1 MGVYQK
7 LAALQLK
14 VQKCHYESYEDILK
28 GIKQMLKANKC
39 TLTLSDEAI
48 NGAIKSTAT
57 LIDTESGEQVS
68 AVGCSFQF
76 SDYAITRARINALNG
91 LLLSNLIGLSKASIK
106 QLNQIREIAKQ
117 QGKELDETKIKGWTM
132 QQADEFINRF
142 KGGK

>member
-14 VQKCHYESYEDILK
+14 TQKRHYESYEDILK
-28 GIKQMLKANKC
+28 GIKQMLKTNKC

-76 SDYAITRARINALNG
+76 NDYAITRARINALNG
-91 LLLSNLIGLSKASIK
+91 LLLSNLIGLNKASIK

>member
-14 VQKCHYESYEDILK
+14 AQKRHYESYEDILK
-28 GIKQMLKANKC
+28 GIKPMLKANKC
-39 TLTLSDEAI
+39 ILTFSDEVI

-68 AVGCSFQF
+68 ASGCCSQLN
-76 SDYAITRARINALNG
+76 DYAIIHARINALNG
-91 LLLSNLIGLSKASIK
+91 LLLSNLIGLSIK
-106 QLNQIREIAKQ
+106 QLNHIRAIAKA

-142 KGGK
+142 KGG

>member
-1 MGVYQK
+1 
-7 LAALQLK
+7 
-14 VQKCHYESYEDILK
+14 
-28 GIKQMLKANKC
+28 MLKANKC

-57 LIDTESGEQVS
+57 LIDAESGEQVS
-68 AVGCSFQF
+68 AIGCSFQLN
-76 SDYAITRARINALNG
+76 DYAITRARINALNG
-91 LLLSNLIGLSKASIK
+91 LLLSNLIGLSKASVK

-142 KGGK
+142 KGG

>member
-14 VQKCHYESYEDILK
+14 AQKRHYESYEDILK
-28 GIKQMLKANKC
+28 GIKPMLKANKC
-39 TLTLSDEAI
+39 ILTFSDEVI

-68 AVGCSFQF
+68 ASGCCLQLN
-76 SDYAITRARINALNG
+76 DYAIIHARINALNG
-91 LLLSNLIGLSKASIK
+91 LLLSNLIGLNKASIK

-117 QGKELDETKIKGWTM
+117 QGKELDEAKIKGWTM
-132 QQADEFINRF
+132 RQADEFINRF